1 MVGVMAVDLGYSA
14 VKVAAQ
20 GELFSFPS
28 AVAVKPETG
37 SIAGELESYSLE
49 GVSYLVGKEAMLFSP
64 NAVGGKSADVSV
76 AYGPLFVA
84 KAVNE
89 ARKRLGKEYK
99 PAVLVVSV
107 AVNEFNKEITVP
119 LPEGGELT
127 GRKAELL
134 EERLK
139 RFTVNGEEFAF
150 DEVVVLPQGRGIWVD
165 AGKPE
170 DALIVDIGFNTTD
183 ILRVQEGRIIYATG
197 VNVGVMNLANYLKD
211 ILASKGVEITT
222 EKAEKAV
229 REGKVRIKGEYV
241 PLKEI
246 VPIET
251 LKNLL
256 IGRVFG
262 IIEENRNLA
271 DALTELGEIIV
282 AGGGGYYVPETYK
295 GYRIVV
301 PEKPEY
307 SNVRGFLKLVEEE

>member
-1 MVGVMAVDLGYSA
+1 MVEVMATDLGYSA
-14 VKVAAQ
+14 TKVAVQ

-28 AVAVKPETG
+28 AVAVKPEMG
-37 SIAGELESYSLE
+37 GIAGEIECYSFG
-49 GVSYLVGKEAMLFSP
+49 GVPYLVGKEALLFSP
-64 NAVGGKSADVSV
+64 NAVGGKSADTSV
-76 AYGPLFVA
+76 AYGPLFIA

-89 ARKRLGKEYK
+89 ARKRLGKEWK
-99 PAVLVVSV
+99 LSVLVVSV
-107 AVNEFNKEITVP
+107 AVNEFHKKITVP

-127 GRKAELL
+127 GEKAKLL
-134 EERLK
+134 EKRLK
-139 RFTVNGEEFAF
+139 SFKVNGEEFTF

-165 AGKPE
+165 VGKPD

-197 VNVGVMNLANYLKD
+197 VNIGVMNLANYLKD
-211 ILASKGVEITT
+211 ILSAQGVEITT
-222 EKAEKAV
+222 EKAERAI
-229 REGKVRIKGEYV
+229 REGKVRIKGSLV
-241 PLKEI
+241 PLEEI
-246 VPIET
+246 VPIKT

-282 AGGGGYYVPETYK
+282 AGGGGYYVPEDYK
-295 GYRIVV
+295 GYKIVV